1 MNIVSGLDIG
11 NGYLKGRF
19 QGTKKTPF
27 NVDIPSCAVQIVSTP
42 IVPDDP
48 DSEYMREIF
57 DRMICIFDSPLVKNT
72 NRFMFGRGAI
82 ASGRS
87 LIEFDIADTN
97 LSKAEQQLS
106 SLLVLA
112 SVAGAALKNYWDQ
125 YKKLPSSVI
134 KANVKTALALP
145 IDEYMKCK
153 AEFSSKFKASEHEV
167 TICNFDQP
175 VHIKVVFDAVHILPE
190 GVSAQYAIM
199 AKGEAFAK
207 ALLDDVRKTNK
218 KALKGIG
225 PKDIINCRNT
235 CGIDIGE
242 GTVNFPV
249 ITDGRFNM
257 MLSTSIQ
264 RGYGT
269 VLEQALPAI
278 QKQNMPYDSRKAV
291 ADFMQTEETAFN
303 KRRKAT
309 IKDIVD
315 AEAADLVNE
324 IGKEISR
331 ILRSGTVEVIYVY
344 GGGATPLKDVLY
356 TRLME
361 KTKTF
366 AGEDEFPILYLDSSY
381 ARNLNREGLYQ
392 MALKKE

>member
-1 MNIVSGLDIG
+1 
-11 NGYLKGRF
+11 
-19 QGTKKTPF
+19 
-27 NVDIPSCAVQIVSTP
+27 
-42 IVPDDP
+42 
-48 DSEYMREIF
+48 
-57 DRMICIFDSPLVKNT
+57 
-72 NRFMFGRGAI
+72 
-82 ASGRS
+82 
-87 LIEFDIADTN
+87 
-97 LSKAEQQLS
+97 
-106 SLLVLA
+106 
-112 SVAGAALKNYWDQ
+112 
-125 YKKLPSSVI
+125 
-134 KANVKTALALP
+134 
-145 IDEYMKCK
+145 
-153 AEFSSKFKASEHEV
+153 
-167 TICNFDQP
+167 
-175 VHIKVVFDAVHILPE
+175 
-190 GVSAQYAIM
+190 
-199 AKGEAFAK
+199 
-207 ALLDDVRKTNK
+207 
-218 KALKGIG
+218 
-225 PKDIINCRNT
+225 
-235 CGIDIGE
+235 
-242 GTVNFPV
+242 
-249 ITDGRFNM
+249 M